1 MDEQLLMIDSTRS
14 NGPAEIVMDYIISY
28 TLRSAF
34 NNETKPLFEKAARSI
49 LFKLLGKFDQGQQ
62 IIDVKVWKQ
71 WKRIDLTV
79 EVTLKEGD
87 SKEKHVI
94 IIEDKYYSAPH
105 DNQLQRYKESA
116 EEYYKDEWKKHYV
129 VITAVYRS
137 DKTFDDIY
145 SEVEKDGFNIYSLNE
160 LVKDVN
166 EPTESDIFNQFWLA
180 DWH

>member
-28 TLRSAF
+28 TLRCSF
-34 NNETKPLFEKAARSI
+34 NNEDKPLFEKAARSI
-49 LFKLLGKFDQGQQ
+49 LFNLLGKFDQGQH

-71 WKRIDLTV
+71 WKRIDLIV
-79 EVTLKEGD
+79 EVTLKDGD

-116 EEYYKDEWKKHYV
+116 EEYYNKDWQKHFV

-137 DKTFDDIY
+137 DETFDAIY
-145 SEVEKDGFNIYSLNE
+145 SEVEKDGFKIFSIKE
-160 LVKDVN
+160 LVNNVT